1 MPPVNELFKLPAQAL
16 ADVYLVYREP
26 GASIANRAPSF
37 ACASNPLFDNKAR
50 IRESRLSLSLGR

>member
-26 GASIANRAPSF
+26 GAEFRLRFKPA
-37 ACASNPLFDNKAR
+37 
-50 IRESRLSLSLGR
+50 IR